1 MLCFKVDEITVIVFK
16 NILFCVIVKDLTVY
30 NIKIFGS
37 RYYSFLLL
45 KIIKTKESILFDEYK
60 ESILNLINH
69 IVDYKKNR
77 GYGIRTLEQ
86 NRKIGADTNGKRD
99 SGRG

>member
-45 KIIKTKESILFDEYK
+45 KIKFFIIKFLFLMVLRIE
-60 ESILNLINH
+60 N
-69 IVDYKKNR
+69 
-77 GYGIRTLEQ
+77 
-86 NRKIGADTNGKRD
+86 
-99 SGRG
+99 